1 MEKKIIFHF
10 LEFTQEIFLEKA
22 IKMERLNRIFKEAS
36 LRAVVFSRKSLGVN
50 LDFSE
55 ESLKDLDNILDV
67 FSRNKNI
74 EDINK
79 EKLIDVVMR
88 FGGYLGEVIS
98 KNISGNWNETEE
110 KEIFLRV
117 NNKIVYPLNIVY
129 KRIKIGE
136 RASIESWYNKFKNKF

>member
-1 MEKKIIFHF
+1 MEKRLFSTF
-10 LEFTQEIFLEKA
+10 FEFTQEIFLKKA

-74 EDINK
+74 EDVNK